1 MTSEYGSRYFYYLA
15 PGWYALFVGEGPG
28 VTSCTGSGI
37 SSVDGS
43 GSGSDDEEESR
54 RPPGERHV
62 PLSVYVTR

>member
-28 VTSCTGSGI
+28 VTSCTASGCGD
-37 SSVDGS
+37 SDGDGS
-43 GSGSDDEEESR
+43 GGGEASR
-54 RPPGERHV
+54 RPPRERQV